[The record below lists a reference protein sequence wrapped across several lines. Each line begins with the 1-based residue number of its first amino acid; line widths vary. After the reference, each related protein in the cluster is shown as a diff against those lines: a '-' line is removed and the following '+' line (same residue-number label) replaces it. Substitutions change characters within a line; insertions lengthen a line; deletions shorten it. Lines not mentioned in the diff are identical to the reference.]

1 MEILRDQYNTQNHA
15 RDKVAQHNLQEF
27 EVSAVSD
34 AGSADNCERRGF
46 GGDDGA
52 CNRPLGRCTTAKK
65 IISKAVLTATEI
77 RAEKRD
83 ARKIENEDSE
93 IDWAD
98 LHRARLS

>member
-1 MEILRDQYNTQNHA
+1 
-15 RDKVAQHNLQEF
+15 
-27 EVSAVSD
+27 
-34 AGSADNCERRGF
+34 
-46 GGDDGA
+46 
-52 CNRPLGRCTTAKK
+52 
-65 IISKAVLTATEI
+65 LTATEI